1 MKSHIDNNNL
11 APFTFKSIIKK
22 DSILKILPITST
34 IIILAN
40 VYNLIILLYGAI
52 SVITFLS
59 SILIYP
65 YIIGN

>member
-11 APFTFKSIIKK
+11 APFTFKSIIKN